1 MTQESQ
7 PAGSPPGNANNLPGY
22 RLLRRLGKGGM
33 ATVYLAV
40 QENFG
45 REVAL
50 KVMAPHL
57 AKEPGFA
64 ERFLRE
70 ARIVAQLAHPHIVV
84 VHDVGAHRGYHY
96 IAMEYHPGGNLHQRI
111 KEGLT
116 PHEAL
121 RITRQLADAL
131 AFAHSKGFVHR
142 DLKPDNVLFRQ
153 HNDDAILT
161 DFGIAK
167 AVQSDTQLTQ
177 LGTAVGTPKYMSPEQ
192 ARGEAVDGRSD
203 LYSLGVMLFEMLTGQ
218 PPYLADDAFALAIKH
233 MQDPIPRLS
242 TELARY
248 QPLVDRLLGKKP
260 AERPARAEDVVPLI
274 DALLRPGTPVAAASA
289 TPRTT
294 TSSTASTLGA
304 IPIPTAA
311 AVLPLEAQFEVNE
324 TSSGNL
330 LFRRYQV
337 AAAFTAA
344 DWADF
349 QGQLQKLQDSLG
361 ETLAKRGKKLDA
373 VTMTVTA
380 HPWIHGRVR
389 EVVQA
394 ARLEGTPL
402 GRLLEQARVT
412 LTLRDEQQPEGETR
426 VLSEGKA

>member
-7 PAGSPPGNANNLPGY
+7 PAGSPPGNANNIPGY

-84 VHDVGAHRGYHY
+84 VHDVGAHRGFHY

-116 PHEAL
+116 PHDAL

-131 AFAHSKGFVHR
+131 AFAHGKGFVHR
-142 DLKPDNVLFRQ
+142 DLKPDNVLFRH

-167 AVQSDTQLTQ
+167 ALQSDTQLTQ

-203 LYSLGVMLFEMLTGQ
+203 LYSLGVMLFEMLTGR

-233 MQDPIPRLS
+233 MQDPIPRLPADM
-242 TELARY
+242 ARY
-248 QPLVDRLLGKKP
+248 QPLVDRLLSKKP
-260 AERPARAEDVVPLI
+260 AERPGRAEDVAPLI
-274 DALLRPGTPVAAASA
+274 DALLRPGASPVAPASTARPTGTSA
-289 TPRTT
+289 TP
-294 TSSTASTLGA
+294 TLVT
-304 IPIPTAA
+304 IPAPATA
-311 AVLPLEAQFEVNE
+311 AVLPIEPQFEVNE

-330 LFRRYQV
+330 LFRRYQI

-349 QGQLQKLQDSLG
+349 QGQLQKLQDNLG
-361 ETLAKRGKKLDA
+361 ELLEKRGKKLDA
-373 VTMTVTA
+373 VTLTVTA

-389 EVVQA
+389 EVVHA
-394 ARLEGTPL
+394 SRLEGTPL
-402 GRLLEQARVT
+402 GRLLDQARVT